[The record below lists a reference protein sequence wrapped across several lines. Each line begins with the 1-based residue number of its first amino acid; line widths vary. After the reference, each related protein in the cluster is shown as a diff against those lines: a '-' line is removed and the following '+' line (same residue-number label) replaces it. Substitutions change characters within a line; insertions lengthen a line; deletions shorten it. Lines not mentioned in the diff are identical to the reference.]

1 MGKQASPKFT
11 DEFKREA
18 VRILLNSER
27 ALIEVAEDLGIKN
40 KSTLGR
46 WKREQQEADLLAGPH
61 DDVQMELKRLRRE
74 NELLRQERDIL
85 KKATALFAKETR
97 S

>member
-46 WKREQQEADLLAGPH
+46 WSRAYCASDA
-61 DDVQMELKRLRRE
+61 
-74 NELLRQERDIL
+74 
-85 KKATALFAKETR
+85 
-97 S
+97 